1 MTKHNNNYTFRY
13 TDNIEEI
20 KKLGFDFFPGF
31 QELDKVYNSTELFD
45 TILSRLPNK
54 NRNDYIEIL
63 KSYGLD
69 DNSTEME
76 ILEKTK
82 GRLLTDN
89 FEFVPIFNEKRI
101 EFEIAGTRYS
111 KDLKKCKELLKVGE
125 RLLLELENNEY
136 DENAI
141 AIKFQNYKIGY
152 IPRYYSEQLASLIKK
167 GIEYK
172 AYIINLKIQSK
183 IEDEIISAKVELNLQ

>member
-1 MTKHNNNYTFRY
+1 MFLNSFTFFDGTRY
-13 TDNIEEI
+13 
-20 KKLGFDFFPGF
+20 K
-31 QELDKVYNSTELFD
+31 LFD